1 MIRLFVALRPPRAV
15 RRLLLELA
23 GGVPGARWQ
32 DDGQLHLTLRYIGEI
47 DERVAEDVE
56 IALSQLRAPVPTVH
70 LGGVGRFA
78 NRGRTDALWAGI
90 APHDALT
97 ALHRKV
103 DRALVRVGLAPEHRA
118 FLPHITLARLP
129 RSAGAEGEGDA
140 WIAAN
145 LALTSAP
152 FEMDRIVLYES
163 TLGRE
168 GARYDVL
175 AHWAL
180 NALG

>member
-15 RRLLLELA
+15 RRVLLDLA

-32 DDGQLHLTLRYIGEI
+32 DDAQLHLTLRYIGEV
-47 DERVAEDVE
+47 DERVAEDVA

-78 NRGRTDALWAGI
+78 NRGRTDVLWAGV
-90 APHDALT
+90 APHDALV
-97 ALHRKV
+97 ALHRKI
-103 DRALVRVGLAPEHRA
+103 DRALVRLGLPPEHRA

-129 RSAGAEGEGDA
+129 RSAGAEGEVDA

-152 FEMDRIVLYES
+152 FAIDRIVLNES
-163 TLGRE
+163 TLGRD

-175 AHWAL
+175 AQWPL
-180 NALG
+180 NAVG